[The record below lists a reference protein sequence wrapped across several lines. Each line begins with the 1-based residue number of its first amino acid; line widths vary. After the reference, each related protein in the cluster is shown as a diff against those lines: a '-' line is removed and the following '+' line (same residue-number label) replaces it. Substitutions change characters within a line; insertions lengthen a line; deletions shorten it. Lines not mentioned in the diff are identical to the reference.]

1 MTKNALILLADGFE
15 EMEFVA
21 PFDILSRGGVS
32 VTTASIHETNS
43 VESARRMVVQADMLL
58 EDVRA
63 DEFDMLV
70 LPGGGVGTQNLR
82 KSEMVLALVR
92 DFYKLNKHVGAI
104 CAAPTVL
111 VAAGILQ
118 HHRATSFPGTEGEV
132 APYCKAY
139 LHERVVVD
147 ELVVTSRSAGTATDF
162 GFALLAQLE
171 GESRSE
177 QIWKQMA
184 F

>member
-15 EMEFVA
+15 EIEFVA

-43 VESARRMVVQADMLL
+43 VESARRMVLQADMLL

-63 DEFDMLV
+63 DEFDMLI

-82 KSEMVLALVR
+82 KSEKVLSLVR
-92 DFYKLNKHVGAI
+92 SFYKQEKLIGAI

-111 VAAGILQ
+111 VAAGVLQ

-132 APYCKAY
+132 APYCKGY

-147 ELVVTSRSAGTATDF
+147 GLVVTSRSAGTATDF

-171 GESRSE
+171 GEPRSE